1 MIPPSCLL
9 TMQEVDC
16 KTVGIFARG
25 VKQKVW
31 TEVEN
36 REPDGAETLKI
47 LSPHTP
53 YGYVRLARLALK
65 TGATFYR
72 FLY

>member
-9 TMQEVDC
+9 TMQEVD
-16 KTVGIFARG
+16 
-25 VKQKVW
+25 W

-65 TGATFYR
+65 TCATLYR

>member
-1 MIPPSCLL
+1 MDSFFTLNMILPSCVL

-31 TEVEN
+31 TEAKN
-36 REPDGAETLKI
+36 RERDWEETLKI
-47 LSPHTP
+47 LSP
-53 YGYVRLARLALK
+53 RARK
-65 TGATFYR
+65 TYATLYR